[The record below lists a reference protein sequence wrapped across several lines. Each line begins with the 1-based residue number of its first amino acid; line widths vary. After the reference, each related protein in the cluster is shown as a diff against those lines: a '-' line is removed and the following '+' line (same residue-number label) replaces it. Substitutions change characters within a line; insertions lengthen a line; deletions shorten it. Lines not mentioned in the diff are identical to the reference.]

1 MSCGRWKTGKKIC
14 RMPGRMAGRRSADKQ
29 ARRAKGVSHMEKEYT
44 IAVLVENKSG
54 VLAHIAG
61 LFSGRGYNITELSV
75 GETENPE
82 YSRMT
87 IVVKGDDMV
96 VEQIKKQLNKFID
109 VIKVL
114 DLSDRPA
121 VHRELVLIKVKAP
134 PLKKQEI
141 FQISEVFKGVI
152 VDISHETLTIEAT
165 GISEKIDALIELL
178 RPYYILE
185 VVRTGRVSI
194 SRGMPKK
201 GGRQN
206 G

>member
-1 MSCGRWKTGKKIC
+1 
-14 RMPGRMAGRRSADKQ
+14 
-29 ARRAKGVSHMEKEYT
+29 MEKEYT

-87 IVVKGDDMV
+87 IVVKGDDQV

-109 VIKVL
+109 VIKVW
-114 DLSDRPA
+114 DLSDRPS

-134 PLKKQEI
+134 SVKKQEI
-141 FQISEVFKGVI
+141 FQIAEVFKGII

-165 GISEKIDALIELL
+165 GISDKIEALLEILQPYGIIE
-178 RPYYILE
+178 
-185 VVRTGRVSI
+185 VARTGRVSI
-194 SRGMPKK
+194 SRGMPRK
-201 GGRQN
+201 GVKVN

>member
-1 MSCGRWKTGKKIC
+1 
-14 RMPGRMAGRRSADKQ
+14 
-29 ARRAKGVSHMEKEYT
+29 MEKEYT

-87 IVVKGDDMV
+87 IVVKGDDQV

-109 VIKVL
+109 VIKVW
-114 DLSDRPA
+114 DLSDRPS
-121 VHRELVLIKVKAP
+121 VHRELVLIKVRAP
-134 PLKKQEI
+134 APKKQEI
-141 FQISEVFKGVI
+141 FQIAEVFKGVI
-152 VDISHETLTIEAT
+152 VDISHETLTIEVT
-165 GISEKIDALIELL
+165 GISEKIEALIEILQ
-178 RPYYILE
+178 PYGILE
-185 VVRTGRVSI
+185 VARTGRVSI
-194 SRGMPKK
+194 SRGMPRK
-201 GGRQN
+201 GVKVN